1 MEGEEK
7 NIVPTENR
15 ALKKY
20 EENIDIITTHTV
32 EGEEL
37 DPYTYLQVI
46 WKHRNIALI
55 FFFVVMMTALLVSIF
70 TRPIYLA
77 TSTVE
82 VSLQNPNVV
91 EFRDVVQVNTSDPA
105 FFNTQRDLIQ
115 SRAMAEAVLSKF
127 NLWNH
132 PDFQVSQTNF
142 NPISIL
148 FSYVTKMVRTV
159 VKPIQSAINKP
170 ADEDSGGVVGGGVE
184 GPELEKYDSDKLKRD
199 SVISTF
205 LTRILVTPS
214 ADSRL
219 ITISF
224 QAYSPKFAAQMADA
238 IADTFVEWSLNRRLE
253 ATRTARDFLE
263 KQLAE
268 VKADLENSEQ
278 ALYQFLAQ
286 NDIVGLDKNMSLIYR
301 QLDELQ
307 RSLAQTATEK
317 TAKESVYK
325 AVKSGNPDTIMEV
338 INDPQIQNLKKQYND
353 LLIQYSDLSAVF
365 KPEYPPLKKL
375 QAQIEGVRA
384 RLNEETK
391 GRIAAI
397 EADYQT
403 AAQKEELLNERVKE
417 QEKLAMSLNE
427 KTIRYNILDR
437 EVQTNKTIYESLL
450 QRFKETDVTGGIK
463 STGIQVVDHAFIPNL
478 PFTPNIPR
486 NLMLAFIVGLI
497 GAVGIAFLREFFDR
511 TIKTPEEIREKMH
524 LPVLGSIFKLE
535 EGKNYRK
542 SVTSTEKLYL
552 ADPRSPF
559 SEAIRTI
566 RASILLSSRDRSIRS
581 VLVTSCWPGEGK
593 TTVASNLA
601 ISLAYGSNRV
611 LLVEADLR
619 HPSIAGSFG
628 IDEGKPGLS
637 NYLMSHSE
645 LGEIVYPTDIPQL
658 FVLPCGSVISNPSEL
673 LQSEGMNQLIGRLR
687 EDFDYIVIDSS
698 PAIGLADSLV
708 ISTVVDAT
716 VVIASTGVTMRRDIS
731 YLVKQMSDVN
741 ARFLGVVVNR
751 VEVGRDNYYYYD
763 RYYKGYYSKDVTAAN
778 NVELQSTKP
787 FQQNEFDERGELG
800 RDTYTNLLVSF
811 LRQKKTGVLSIDSK
825 LKLKIYF
832 LEGFPI
838 FVEGGDGKTR
848 LGNIAFAE
856 RKIKKEDY
864 TKVLEKVTHTKKK
877 IGEVLIEMGFVSPH
891 ELDWLLE
898 FQVKEKLIRG
908 FECTAGTYGF
918 KSRSDFVDNIL
929 TYKINPLQ
937 VIYEGIKRFVDP
949 GDIEKV
955 FFPIDGKVIVNAEP
969 DLIENLKNVGFSPRE
984 FRFLQHLNRSNVID
998 NVSSV
1003 NLLPK
1008 DDMLKLI
1015 YYLSSIGFV
1024 KIEIKESAV
1033 ESQTAL

>member
-1 MEGEEK
+1 MEGEK
-7 NIVPTENR
+7 DLVPTERR
-15 ALKKY
+15 ALKRY
-20 EENIDIITTHTV
+20 EDSIDIITTPTV
-32 EGEEL
+32 DGEEL

-46 WKHRNIALI
+46 WKHRKIALL
-55 FFFVVMMTALLVSIF
+55 FFFAVMMTAVLVSIL
-70 TRPIYLA
+70 TKPMYMA
-77 TSTVE
+77 SSTVE

-127 NLWNH
+127 NLWDH

-159 VKPIQSAINKP
+159 VKPIQSTIDKP
-170 ADEDSGGVVGGGVE
+170 TDEVSGGGGE

-253 ATRTARDFLE
+253 ATRTAREFLE
-263 KQLAE
+263 RQLAE
-268 VKADLENSEQ
+268 VKGDLENSEK

-286 NDIVGLDKNMSLIYR
+286 NDIVGLDKNMNLIYR

-307 RSLAQTATEK
+307 KSLAQTATEK

-325 AVKSGNPDTIMEV
+325 AVKSGNPDTIVEV

-353 LLIQYSDLSAVF
+353 LLIQYSDLSSVF

-384 RLNEETK
+384 RLNAETK
-391 GRIAAI
+391 QRIAAI
-397 EADYQT
+397 ESDYQT
-403 AAQKEELLNERVKE
+403 AAQKEELLNQRIKE

-427 KTIRYNILDR
+427 KTIQYNVLDR
-437 EVQTNKTIYESLL
+437 EVQTNKSIYESLL

-463 STGIQVVDHAFIPNL
+463 STGIQVVDHAFIPKL

-497 GAVGIAFLREFFDR
+497 GAVGVTFLREFFDR
-511 TIKTPEEIREKMH
+511 TIKTPEEIREKMR

-535 EGKNYRK
+535 DGKSNRK
-542 SVTSTEKLYL
+542 SVISTDKLYL

-581 VLVTSCWPGEGK
+581 VLITSCWPGEGK

-601 ISLAYGSNRV
+601 ISLAYGPNRV

-619 HPSIAGSFG
+619 HPSIARNFG
-628 IDEGKPGLS
+628 IDESKPGLS
-637 NYLMSHSE
+637 DYLMS
-645 LGEIVYPTDIPQL
+645 LYGINEIIYPTEIPQL
-658 FVLPCGSVISNPSEL
+658 FVLPCGSVVSNPSEL
-673 LQSEGMNQLIGRLR
+673 LQSERMNQLIGRLR
-687 EDFDYIVIDSS
+687 EDFDYIVVDSS

-716 VVIASTGVTMRRDIS
+716 VVIASIGVTMRRDIS
-731 YLVKQMSDVN
+731 YLAKQMSDIN

-751 VEVGRDNYYYYD
+751 VEMGRDNYYYYD
-763 RYYKGYYSKDVTAAN
+763 RYYKNYYSKGVTAAN
-778 NVELQSTKP
+778 GGETQSTKP
-787 FQQNEFDERGELG
+787 SQQGEFDERGDLG
-800 RDTYTNLLVSF
+800 KDTYMNLLVSF

-825 LKLKIYF
+825 LRLKIYF
-832 LEGFPI
+832 LEGFPV

-848 LGNIAFAE
+848 LGSIAFAE

-864 TKVLEKVTHTKKK
+864 ARVLEKVTHSKKK
-877 IGEVLIEMGFVSPH
+877 IGEVLIEMGFISPH

-898 FQVKEKLIRG
+898 FQVKEKLVRG
-908 FECTAGTYGF
+908 FECREGTYGF

-929 TYKINPLQ
+929 TYRINPLQ
-937 VIYEGIKRFVDP
+937 VIYEGIKRFVDL
-949 GDIEKV
+949 GDIERA
-955 FFPIDGKVIVNAEP
+955 FSHMNGKVVVNAESE
-969 DLIENLKNVGFSPRE
+969 LMENVKNVGFSPRE
-984 FRFLQHLNRSNVID
+984 FRFLQHLSRNGMID
-998 NVSSV
+998 DVSSV
-1003 NLLPK
+1003 NMLPK
-1008 DDMLKLI
+1008 DDMLKLM
-1015 YYLSSIGFV
+1015 YYLSSIGLIRIEV
-1024 KIEIKESAV
+1024 KEPALV
-1033 ESQTAL
+1033 ENQTAL